1 MRTVSRVASVLAC
14 LAALCLPQGASA
26 FEVRAAPEIPLCE
39 RDLPPATDGTLTLDA
54 ATVQAGTAALG
65 VLDDFAQWPEGLV
78 GGGSGETFYSCTPWL
93 ADAEVISTPDAALF
107 LVDVPAGTAPGTY
120 PVSIVF
126 REGSTQPVGDGTL
139 VRLSTTVTVTSEPVG
154 SAPGPACSLPGGP
167 AGVGQVVGDDTAV
180 VGDALTVGLSDVSGT
195 VWYFNEYDRL
205 WAVACLDG
213 RAVVVLQDLTTA
225 PVDLALPV
233 GLPPGAYTLRVWG
246 ILDGAVV
253 WWERAVTVTAAP
265 APPAPEPGPA
275 TVESS
280 RRSCASVT
288 VSGSGWGPWAPAGST
303 VRAVVVGRDGTVVGG
318 PVAVAPDAQGVI
330 QPARVDFASPPRNGQ
345 YAAVVT
351 VDGVE
356 RGRSAE
362 FTLRGCRPEL
372 PATGASALP
381 LAALGTLL
389 LAAGLAAVRAT
400 RTRSAAPEA

>member
-1 MRTVSRVASVLAC
+1 MRTVSRVASVLLC
-14 LAALCLPQGASA
+14 LTALSLPQGASA
-26 FEVRAAPEIPLCE
+26 FEVRAAPEVPLCE

-78 GGGSGETFYSCTPWL
+78 GGGSGETFSSCTPWL
-93 ADAEVISTPDAALF
+93 GDAEVISTPDAALF

-120 PVSIVF
+120 PVSVVF
-126 REGSTQPVGDGTL
+126 LEGSTQPIGDGSL
-139 VRLSTTVTVTSEPVG
+139 VRLSTTVTVTSEPVV
-154 SAPGPACSLPGGP
+154 SAPGPACALEGDAATS
-167 AGVGQVVGDDTAV
+167 GQIVGDDTAV
-180 VGDALTVGLSDVSGT
+180 VGDALTVGLSDVTGT
-195 VWYFNEYDRL
+195 VWYFNEYDQL

-213 RAVVVLQDLTTA
+213 RAVVVLRDLTTA
-225 PVDLALPV
+225 PVDLTLPV
-233 GLPPGAYTLRVWG
+233 GLQPGAYTLRVWG

-330 QPARVDFASPPRNGQ
+330 VPARVDFASPPRNGQ
-345 YAAVVT
+345 YASVVT

-362 FTLRGCRPEL
+362 FTLRGCHPEL
-372 PATGASALP
+372 PATGTSALP

-389 LAAGLAAVRAT
+389 LAAGLVAVREA
-400 RTRSAAPEA
+400 RTRRGTPEA